1 MTNDRPDFF
10 QQGVNT
16 LEKLTHQYHMH
27 EIYAAAAP
35 IYKKL
40 KEQPPSDAELCSWV
54 NDILGNGILVEMA
67 NIARQL
73 KYFQTKR
80 IPRGGRGCERKDRY
94 GFLGIKGVNKYGCNR
109 KKRSVDEG
117 GIERISALEK
127 EYFANPTVAT
137 ADRLLHARPW
147 KGNTLVG
154 YFVVTS
160 LLAIYIFQMSVHFVF

>member
-1 MTNDRPDFF
+1 MAYFMTNDRPDFF

-35 IYKKL
+35 IYKNL
-40 KEQPPSDAELCSWV
+40 KEQPPSDAELCSCV

-80 IPRGGRGCERKDRY
+80 IPRGGRGWERKDRY
-94 GFLGIKGVNKYGCNR
+94 GFFDIKGVHKYGCNR
-109 KKRSVDEG
+109 
-117 GIERISALEK
+117 
-127 EYFANPTVAT
+127 N
-137 ADRLLHARPW
+137 
-147 KGNTLVG
+147 
-154 YFVVTS
+154 
-160 LLAIYIFQMSVHFVF
+160 